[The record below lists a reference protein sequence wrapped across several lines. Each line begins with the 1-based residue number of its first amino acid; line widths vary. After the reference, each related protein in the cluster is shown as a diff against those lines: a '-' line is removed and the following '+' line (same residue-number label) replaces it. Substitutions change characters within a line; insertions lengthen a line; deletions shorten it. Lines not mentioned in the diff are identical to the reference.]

1 MNPKTLLT
9 NLVDLMKRKL
19 PLPGLAIL
27 TKHKMVLPG
36 LVILTATFGAVALM
50 ATSPELDPDIPEPVA
65 PTVRVLDVLPE
76 SIQLRVHSQ
85 GTVTPNQVT
94 TLFPEVAGR
103 VVWISP
109 SLVNGGYFEK
119 DDVLL
124 MLDDQDYQ
132 SALQRAQA
140 ALTRAEAEYDH
151 ARYEH
156 ERMRSLEQRRL
167 ASRSQMENTLKESR
181 VKEAILEDARANFDQ
196 AQRDLERT
204 EVRAPFTGLVQ
215 SESVDVGQLVGR
227 NMSVATLYASD
238 QVEVRL
244 PIADRQLA
252 FLNVPLGQRGALP
265 KDAQPK
271 VTLSAEYAGRTL
283 EWSGRIVR
291 SEAQIDTASR
301 MVNVVARVDSDE
313 PPTVGLFVD
322 ADIEG
327 LTVDGIV
334 VLPRTALRNGNR
346 VLVVDD
352 DERLRFRDV
361 TPLRLYQDDVL
372 IDGGLEPGERV
383 CVSPMQTPIE
393 GMRVHPVADDT
404 TS

>member
-1 MNPKTLLT
+1 
-9 NLVDLMKRKL
+9 MKRKFL
-19 PLPGLAIL
+19 F
-27 TKHKMVLPG
+27 PG
-36 LVILTATFGAVALM
+36 LVILAAMFGAVALM
-50 ATSPELDPDIPEPVA
+50 ATSPQLDPDIPEPVA
-65 PTVRVLDVLPE
+65 PTVRVRDVLPE

-85 GTVTPNQVT
+85 GTVAPNQVT
-94 TLFPEVAGR
+94 ALFPEVAGR

-109 SLVNGGYFEK
+109 ALVNGGYFEK
-119 DDVLL
+119 GAVLL
-124 MLDDQDYQ
+124 RLDDQDYQ

-156 ERMRSLEQRRL
+156 QRMLSLEQRRL

-181 VKEAILEDARANFDQ
+181 VKQAVLEDARANFDQ
-196 AQRDLERT
+196 AQRDLDRT
-204 EVRAPFTGLVQ
+204 EVRAPFNGLVQ
-215 SESVDVGQLVGR
+215 NESVDVGQLVGR

-265 KDAQPK
+265 ESAQPE
-271 VTLSAEYAGRTL
+271 VTLSAEYAGQTL
-283 EWSGRIVR
+283 QWSGRIVR

-334 VLPRTALRNGNR
+334 VMPRTALRNGNR
-346 VLVVDD
+346 VLVVDED
-352 DERLRFRDV
+352 QRLRFRDIE
-361 TPLRLYQDDVL
+361 PLRLYQDDVL
-372 IDGGLEPGERV
+372 IVGGLEPGERV

-393 GMRVHPVADDT
+393 GMRVHPIADDST
-404 TS
+404 T